1 MRRTIIR
8 ATATLALAGALA
20 VGGAAIAAAAT
31 PIPTTESP
39 GDSPDP
45 ALGGIETVGGAV
57 NGLVSQIPGPLGDV
71 D

>member
-1 MRRTIIR
+1 MRRTVIR
-8 ATATLALAGALA
+8 ATAALAVAGALA

-31 PIPTTESP
+31 PTPAASPTDGAS
-39 GDSPDP
+39 DP